1 MAGLS
6 EQKMTIVRTLV
17 ETAPDRIVGSLQQ
30 ALSETPD
37 GSALGG
43 VRRLVE
49 TEMFARTQ
57 RNAALLPIVPMCI
70 ADGDPRTVTFPP
82 RVLSLLWRALRVH
95 HPELVRPL
103 GGIDDDIAPQLLVD
117 HQDTLLAAAAIG
129 VREATLNEFV
139 TVAQVCDRHRPDGA
153 AQLAGCL
160 QIGAIVRR
168 ATLRMPEWLDHRGG
182 DTTAAVRLCYK
193 DAVALADDAGPR
205 FFHML
210 AAQMAQPWMVL
221 RIISTVMDKPT
232 ERYLRDSELSSFGE
246 AVFDDVDEAL
256 SAISRL
262 DPDGGVESARNLAK
276 AADLVVHQVKEIE
289 TGMDLQRDQGWGLRV
304 VKQRASLANVV
315 EGRLREAEK
324 VSMEALPM
332 LSARQPRG
340 RRPMP
345 HLGAPPEP
353 RLVGRAMAL
362 LSFCEE
368 IRTTANYGGFAS
380 ARTKM
385 VEKLSSYIDQYVED
399 VLDMLRSGEADDPE
413 IGTAYLHLAADLKQL
428 LMGGKAGDLIR
439 RRAFSAIDP
448 EKAAAAEALIAA
460 LARA

>member
-1 MAGLS
+1 
-6 EQKMTIVRTLV
+6 
-17 ETAPDRIVGSLQQ
+17 
-30 ALSETPD
+30 
-37 GSALGG
+37 
-43 VRRLVE
+43 
-49 TEMFARTQ
+49 
-57 RNAALLPIVPMCI
+57 
-70 ADGDPRTVTFPP
+70 
-82 RVLSLLWRALRVH
+82 
-95 HPELVRPL
+95 
-103 GGIDDDIAPQLLVD
+103 
-117 HQDTLLAAAAIG
+117 
-129 VREATLNEFV
+129 
-139 TVAQVCDRHRPDGA
+139 
-153 AQLAGCL
+153 
-160 QIGAIVRR
+160 
-168 ATLRMPEWLDHRGG
+168 
-182 DTTAAVRLCYK
+182 
-193 DAVALADDAGPR
+193 
-205 FFHML
+205 
-210 AAQMAQPWMVL
+210 
-221 RIISTVMDKPT
+221 
-232 ERYLRDSELSSFGE
+232 
-246 AVFDDVDEAL
+246 
-256 SAISRL
+256 
-262 DPDGGVESARNLAK
+262 
-276 AADLVVHQVKEIE
+276 
-289 TGMDLQRDQGWGLRV
+289 MDLQRDQGWGLRV

-324 VSMEALPM
+324 VSLEALPM

-413 IGTAYLHLAADLKQL
+413 IGTAYLHLADLKQL